1 MALRELLN
9 IQPGVT
15 AVIGSGGKT
24 TLLRLLGAELA

>member
-15 AVIGSGGKT
+15 AVIGWGVHTPLRRGG
-24 TLLRLLGAELA
+24 GA